1 MKVLLHP
8 CYFGSISFWLTVIN
22 ANQLV
27 LEVCDNYQKQTQR
40 NRCNILAANG
50 ILTLTVPVNFSQKNR
65 TAVTDVQIASSN
77 WQSQHLK
84 SLNSAY
90 KMSPFYEYYIDDI
103 AAIVNREYPSLLELN
118 ISSVKLIAELLE
130 LPLSYK
136 VTRNYRRHPI
146 GIIDS
151 RYLVKKNSPS
161 PYKLKEYTQVYTYK
175 YGFKPDLCILDLL
188 FNEGPNTE
196 NFLRKHLPV

>member
-8 CYFGSISFWLTVIN
+8 CYFGSISFWLTAIN

-40 NRCNILAANG
+40 NRCRILAANG

-65 TAVTDVQIASSN
+65 TASIDVQIASSN

-84 SLNSAY
+84 SLDSAY

-103 AAIVNREYPSLLELN
+103 MGLFNREFISLMQLN
-118 ISSVKLIAELLE
+118 LTSLKLIAELLE
-130 LPLSYK
+130 LPLSYR
-136 VTRNYRRHPI
+136 VTKSYSPNPT
-146 GIIDS
+146 GIVDW
-151 RYLVKKNSPS
+151 RYLVKKNPLS
-161 PYKLKEYTQVYTYK
+161 PYKLKEYTQVFADK
-175 YGFKPDLCILDLL
+175 YDFKPDLCILDLL

-196 NFLRKHLPV
+196 NFLRKHLAV